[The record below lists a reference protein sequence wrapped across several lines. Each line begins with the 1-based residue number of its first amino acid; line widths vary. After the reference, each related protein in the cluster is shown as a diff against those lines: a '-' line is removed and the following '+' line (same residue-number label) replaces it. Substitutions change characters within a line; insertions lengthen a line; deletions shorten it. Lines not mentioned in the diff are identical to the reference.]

1 MVRIL
6 CHSKAPKQP
15 QPRYWTHAHNRA
27 AIAALYRATK
37 PHAKARRS
45 QPTPGADKAPRGFLI
60 KLFQFETQSKT
71 ERPRYR
77 PPQFPAR
84 PRDPERARL
93 SNIAILV
100 HS

>member
-6 CHSKAPKQP
+6 CRSKAPKQP

-45 QPTPGADKAPRGFLI
+45 QPTQGADKAPREAFYSNFFSLKHKVKRNGPV
-60 KLFQFETQSKT
+60 TVA
-71 ERPRYR
+71 

-84 PRDPERARL
+84 PRDL
-93 SNIAILV
+93 DYLILLLV